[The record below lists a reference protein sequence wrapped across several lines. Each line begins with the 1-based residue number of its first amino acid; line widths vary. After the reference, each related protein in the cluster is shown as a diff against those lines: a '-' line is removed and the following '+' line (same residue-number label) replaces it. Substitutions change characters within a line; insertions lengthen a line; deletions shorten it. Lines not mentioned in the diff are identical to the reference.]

1 MTSDRNNVPL
11 NTNIPQNTFKLFT
24 TYRLAGFGD
33 GLMVGGGVRWQ
44 SEIYTDNLGPAK
56 ARFTQEAYS
65 VVDLMARYQI
75 SKQLTLTANL
85 YNAFDKS
92 YYTTTGGSY
101 YGAPRNLR
109 VGLDMRF

>member
-1 MTSDRNNVPL
+1 
-11 NTNIPQNTFKLFT
+11 
-24 TYRLAGFGD
+24 
-33 GLMVGGGVRWQ
+33 MVGGGVRWQ